1 MFSAQLVQTLRQVYV
16 FLLVFW
22 FLNFVVVLETLEFQ
36 NLEIFRNFP

>member
-22 FLNFVVVLETLEFQ
+22 FLNFLVVLETLEFQ